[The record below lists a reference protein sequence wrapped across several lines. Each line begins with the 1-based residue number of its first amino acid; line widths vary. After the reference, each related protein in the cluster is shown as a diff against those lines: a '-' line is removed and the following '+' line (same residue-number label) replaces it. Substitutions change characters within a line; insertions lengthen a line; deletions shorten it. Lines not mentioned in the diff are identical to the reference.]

1 MSVYGEWKTATISI
15 NTSESAVVDLGRDYD
30 FVSLQIPSIASCK
43 LHLKVADRDGGTFYD
58 LGKDTTTNEE
68 SFNRADVWR
77 LGGWRFIKIVSSV
90 GQPSAVSI
98 KIRGM
103 RY

>member
-1 MSVYGEWKTATISI
+1 MSVYGEWETASISA
-15 NTSESAVVDLGRDYD
+15 NQNESAVVDLGRDYD
-30 FVSLQIPSIASCK
+30 FVSLQIPSITACK
-43 LHLKVADRDGGTFYD
+43 LHLKVAEREGGSFYD

-90 GQPSAVSI
+90 VQPSAVSI

>member
-1 MSVYGEWKTATISI
+1 MSVYGKWQTATISA
-15 NTSESAVVDLGRDYD
+15 NQTESAVVDLGREYDY
-30 FVSLQIPSIASCK
+30 VSLQIPGMTACK
-43 LHLKVADRDGGTFYD
+43 LHLKVAEKTGDTFYD

-77 LGGWRFIKIVSSV
+77 LGGWRFVKLVSSV
-90 GQPSAVSI
+90 AQPAAVSI
-98 KIRGM
+98 KICGM